1 MAHSTGL
8 HMHEGFHISK
18 QFKLIAV
25 LQRLVGY
32 LDDDSVV
39 APFGSPSQ
47 EC

>member
-1 MAHSTGL
+1 MP
-8 HMHEGFHISK
+8 EGIHISR